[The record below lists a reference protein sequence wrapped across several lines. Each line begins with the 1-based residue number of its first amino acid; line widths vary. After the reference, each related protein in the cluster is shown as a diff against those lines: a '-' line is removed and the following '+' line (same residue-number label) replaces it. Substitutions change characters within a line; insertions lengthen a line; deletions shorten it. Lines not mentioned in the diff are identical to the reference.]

1 MLLEFRTKNY
11 KSFSEELVFSMIP
24 APKQTGLDYSVR
36 KENAGSK
43 EYKGLCSAI
52 IYGPNASG
60 KTNIIGA
67 IDTMKSIVLRG
78 NIRNTNVLE
87 SPNSAA
93 ASLEL
98 IPNCNEDNPI
108 TEFSVSFTDNGFKFD
123 YSFEIEIGQFAET
136 NHHRSI
142 IEEKLSINEKLIFS
156 RGKELELTL
165 PSWFSRYSNTTGRVN
180 KSILDIATSS
190 MIDDELFLFNGFKSI
205 ISKQFADMIMNW
217 FSRKLITIYRS
228 DIFEIFRP
236 MEGHAEKSIIIDKT
250 LTEAAKAFGVC
261 SNAIGFRKETET
273 NNPEMIS
280 IVKSKDVALRSSV
293 FESYGTL
300 RFINEFPTLA
310 KTLSEGCTLVV
321 DEFDASIHPMALM
334 SIINIF
340 HNDDINTENAQLIF
354 NTHNPIFLNSS
365 LFRRDEIKFV
375 ERDKETHNS
384 VHYSLSDFR
393 TADGIRKGESYM
405 KNYFMDRYG
414 AIEDIDFSTVFEK
427 ILKKRE
433 ATGKN
438 D

>member
-36 KENAGSK
+36 KETAGSK

-67 IDTMKSIVLRG
+67 IDTMKAIVLRG

-93 ASLEL
+93 ATLEL

-108 TEFSVSFTDNGFKFD
+108 TEFSISFITNGFKFD
-123 YSFEIEIGQFAET
+123 YSFKIEIGQFAEA

-142 IEEKLSINEKLIFS
+142 IEEKLSINEKHIFS
-156 RGKELELTL
+156 RGKDLEVTL
-165 PSWFSRYSNTTGRVN
+165 PTWFSQYSNTSGRVT
-180 KSILDIATSS
+180 KSILDIAMSS
-190 MIDDELFLFNGFKSI
+190 LTDDELFLCNGFKSI
-205 ISKQFADMIMNW
+205 ISKQIADLIMNW

-228 DIFEIFRP
+228 DLFEVVKP

-250 LTEAAKAFGVC
+250 LTEAAKAFGVY
-261 SNAIGFRKETET
+261 SNAIGFRKESESHG
-273 NNPEMIS
+273 PEMIS
-280 IVKSKDVALRSSV
+280 IVKTKDVALRSRV

-310 KTLSEGCTLVV
+310 ETLSEGCTLVV

-340 HNDDINTENAQLIF
+340 HNDDINKNNAQLIF
-354 NTHNPIFLNSS
+354 NTHNPIFLDAS
-365 LFRRDEIKFV
+365 LLRRDEIKFV
-375 ERDKETHNS
+375 ERDDETGNS
-384 VHYSLSDFR
+384 EHYALSDFK
-393 TADGIRKGESYM
+393 TADGIRKGEDYM
-405 KNYFMDRYG
+405 NNYFVSRYG
-414 AIEDIDFSTVFEK
+414 AIKDINFSPILEK
-427 ILKKRE
+427 IISGNE
-433 ATGKN
+433 VSGN
-438 D
+438 E

>member
-36 KENAGSK
+36 KETAGSK

-67 IDTMKSIVLRG
+67 IDTMKAIVLRG

-93 ASLEL
+93 ATLEL

-108 TEFSVSFTDNGFKFD
+108 TEFSISFITNGFKFD
-123 YSFEIEIGQFAET
+123 YSFKIEIGQFAEA

-142 IEEKLSINEKLIFS
+142 IEEKLSINEKHIFS
-156 RGKELELTL
+156 RGKDLEVTL
-165 PSWFSRYSNTTGRVN
+165 PTWFSQYSNTSGRVT
-180 KSILDIATSS
+180 KSILDIAMSS
-190 MIDDELFLFNGFKSI
+190 LTDDELFLCNGFKSI
-205 ISKQFADMIMNW
+205 ISKQIADLIMNW

-228 DIFEIFRP
+228 DLFEVVKP

-250 LTEAAKAFGVC
+250 LTEAAKAFGVY
-261 SNAIGFRKETET
+261 SNAIGFRKESESHG
-273 NNPEMIS
+273 PEMIS
-280 IVKSKDVALRSSV
+280 IVKTKDVALRSRV

-310 KTLSEGCTLVV
+310 ETLSEGCTLVV

-375 ERDKETHNS
+375 ERDKKTHNS

-414 AIEDIDFSTVFEK
+414 AIEDIDFTPVFEK
-427 ILKKRE
+427 ILKKQE
-433 ATGKN
+433 AQKKN
-438 D
+438 E

>member
-1 MLLEFRTKNY
+1 VILEFRTKNF
-11 KSFSEELVFSMIP
+11 KSFSEELVFSMVP

-36 KENAGSK
+36 KEIVGSK

-67 IDTMKSIVLRG
+67 IDTMKAIVLRG

-93 ASLEL
+93 ATLEL
-98 IPNCNEDNPI
+98 IPNCNEENPI
-108 TEFSVSFTDNGFKFD
+108 TEFAISFINKGFKID
-123 YSFEIEIGQFAET
+123 YSFIIDIGQFAEN
-136 NHHRSI
+136 NHKRSI
-142 IEEKLSINEKLIFS
+142 IEEKLSINEKTIFS
-156 RGKELELTL
+156 RGKELELL
-165 PSWFSRYSNTTGRVN
+165 PPSWFSQFLNTSGKIN
-180 KSILDIATSS
+180 KSILDIASS
-190 MIDDELFLFNGFKSI
+190 SLIDEELFLCNGFKSI
-205 ISKQFADMIMNW
+205 ISKQIADLIMNW

-228 DIFEIFRP
+228 DLFEVIKP

-250 LTEAAKAFGVC
+250 LTEAAKAFGVY
-261 SNAIGFRKETET
+261 SNAIGFRKESET
-273 NNPEMIS
+273 TSPEMIS
-280 IVKSKDVALRSSV
+280 IVEKKDVALRSRA

-310 KTLSEGCTLVV
+310 ETLSEGCTLVV

-354 NTHNPIFLNSS
+354 NTHNPIFLDSS

-375 ERDKETHNS
+375 ERDKNTHNS

-393 TADGIRKGESYM
+393 TADGVRKGESYM

-414 AIEDIDFSTVFEK
+414 AIEDIDFTSVFEK
-427 ILKKRE
+427 VLKKRE
-433 ATGKN
+433 AQEKN

>member
-36 KENAGSK
+36 KETAGSK

-67 IDTMKSIVLRG
+67 IDTMKAIVLRG

-93 ASLEL
+93 ATLEL

-108 TEFSVSFTDNGFKFD
+108 TEFSISFITNGFKFD
-123 YSFEIEIGQFAET
+123 YSFKIEIGQFAEA

-142 IEEKLSINEKLIFS
+142 IEEKLSINEKHIFS
-156 RGKELELTL
+156 RGKDLEVTL
-165 PSWFSRYSNTTGRVN
+165 PTWFSQYSNTTGRIT
-180 KSILDIATSS
+180 KSILDIAMSS
-190 MIDDELFLFNGFKSI
+190 LTDDELFLCNGFKSI
-205 ISKQFADMIMNW
+205 ISKQIADMIMHW
-217 FSRKLITIYRS
+217 FSKKLITVYRS
-228 DIFEIFRP
+228 DLFEVVRP

-250 LTEAAKAFGVC
+250 LTEAAKAFGVY
-261 SNAIGFRKETET
+261 SNAIGFRKESET
-273 NNPEMIS
+273 NSPEMIS
-280 IVKSKDVALRSSV
+280 IVKNKDVALRSRV

-310 KTLSEGCTLVV
+310 ETLSEGCTLVV

-340 HNDDINTENAQLIF
+340 HNDDINTENAQLVF

-375 ERDKETHNS
+375 ERDKKTHNS
-384 VHYSLSDFR
+384 VHYALSDFR
-393 TADGIRKGESYM
+393 TVDGIRKGESYM

-414 AIEDIDFSTVFEK
+414 AIEDIDFTPVFEK

-433 ATGKN
+433 ARDKN